1 MIEPSRARIVAAAC
15 AHARVVMAAY
25 ELRCKECGKFY
36 GIQPLSICDEC
47 FSPLEVVFDLDYART
62 RFTREAI
69 ARGPLNIWRYRA
81 LLPVSDAYVPQT
93 PAGFTPL
100 VPAPR
105 LGAHIG
111 ARNLYL
117 KNDAVC
123 MPTLSFKD
131 RVVAVALANAQAF
144 GFDTVGCSSTGN
156 LANAVA
162 AQAARLGLKT
172 FILVPADLEPAK
184 ILNTQVY
191 GATLVRVDGNYDHVN
206 RLCSQIADRYRWGF
220 VNVNLRPFYGEG
232 SKTVGFE
239 IAEQLGWRLPDNV
252 VVPMA
257 GGALISKIHKA
268 FKELVMLGLVEERQV
283 RFFGAQATGC
293 SPIVKAVKNGT
304 GQIEPQRPATIARS
318 LAIGNPAD
326 GPFASRA
333 IRSSGGWAEDVSD
346 VEIVSAIQELAET
359 EGIFTETAGGV
370 TTAVTARLYAH
381 QRIRPHELTVACI
394 TGNGLKTTD
403 VLNGAYDQRQA
414 IRPRLADFEQ
424 FVEQLR
430 SETEDR
436 SQVFAL
442 AGADDGR

>member
-1 MIEPSRARIVAAAC
+1 VTVAY
-15 AHARVVMAAY
+15 V
-25 ELRCKECGKFY
+25 LRCRECGKTY
-36 GIQPLSICDEC
+36 GVQPLSYCDEC
-47 FSPLEVVFDLDYART
+47 FSSLEVAFDLDYARS
-62 RFTREAI
+62 RFTRESI
-69 ARGPLNIWRYRA
+69 ASGPLNMWRYRA
-81 LLPVSDAYVPQT
+81 LLPVADDYTPQT
-93 PAGFTPL
+93 PVGLTPL
-100 VPAPR
+100 VEAPR

-111 ARNLYL
+111 GRKLYL

-162 AQAARLGLKT
+162 AHAARLGLKT
-172 FILVPADLEPAK
+172 YILVPSDLEPAK
-184 ILNTQVY
+184 ILNTLVY

-206 RLCSQIADRYRWGF
+206 RLCSQIAERYNWGF
-220 VNVNLRPFYGEG
+220 VNVNLRPYYAEG

-257 GGALISKIHKA
+257 GGSLITKIRKA
-268 FKELVMLGLVEERQV
+268 FDELIALGLVENKQV

-293 SPIVKAVKNGT
+293 SPIAKAVKNNT
-304 GQIEPQRPATIARS
+304 EQIDPQRPNTIARS

-326 GPFASRA
+326 GVYAARA
-333 IRSSGGWAEDVSD
+333 IRGSGGWAEDVSD

-381 QRIRPHELTVACI
+381 GRIQPDELTVACI

-403 VLNGAYDQRQA
+403 VLHGAYDQSRS
-414 IRPRLADFEQ
+414 IRPRLSDFEAY
-424 FVEQLR
+424 VEENSGSNQEL
-430 SETEDR
+430 T
-436 SQVFAL
+436 L
-442 AGADDGR
+442 TGASYAR

>member
-1 MIEPSRARIVAAAC
+1 MTVAY
-15 AHARVVMAAY
+15 V
-25 ELRCKECGKFY
+25 LRCRECGKTY
-36 GIQPLSICDEC
+36 GVQPLSYCDEC
-47 FSPLEVVFDLDYART
+47 FSSLEVAFDLDYARS
-62 RFTREAI
+62 RFTRESI
-69 ARGPLNIWRYRA
+69 ASGPLNMWRYRA
-81 LLPVSDAYVPQT
+81 LLPIADDYTPQT
-93 PAGFTPL
+93 PVGLTPL
-100 VPAPR
+100 VEAPR

-111 ARNLYL
+111 GRKLYL

-162 AQAARLGLKT
+162 AHAARLGLKT
-172 FILVPADLEPAK
+172 YILVPSDLESAK
-184 ILNTQVY
+184 ILNTLVY

-206 RLCSQIADRYRWGF
+206 RLCSQIAERYNWGF
-220 VNVNLRPFYGEG
+220 VNVNLRPYYAEG

-257 GGALISKIHKA
+257 GGSLITKIRKA
-268 FKELVMLGLVEERQV
+268 FDELIALGLVENKQV

-293 SPIVKAVKNGT
+293 SPIAKAVKNNT
-304 GQIEPQRPATIARS
+304 EQIDPQRPNTIARS

-326 GPFASRA
+326 GVYAARA
-333 IRSSGGWAEDVSD
+333 IRGSGGWAEDVSD

-381 QRIRPHELTVACI
+381 GRIQPDELTVACI

-403 VLNGAYDQRQA
+403 VLHGAYDQSRS
-414 IRPRLADFEQ
+414 IRPRLSDFEAY
-424 FVEQLR
+424 VEENSGSNQEL
-430 SETEDR
+430 T
-436 SQVFAL
+436 L
-442 AGADDGR
+442 TGASYAR